1 MLGEGVDETS
11 GKSGKKQVVLV
22 VDDYADGREMYQEY
36 LEFMGYEVVVAKDGA
51 DALEKARA
59 EHPDIILMDLSLPIL
74 NGLDATRALK
84 AGTDTSD
91 IPVVAL
97 TGHVMKGSSDDA
109 LSAGCDDFLAKPAL
123 PDDVEA
129 KIRKLLGGS
138 KLRPATLLNKK
149 PKE

>member
-1 MLGEGVDETS
+1 MTDDS
-11 GKSGKKQVVLV
+11 KDRPRKQVVLV

-51 DALEKARA
+51 DAVEKARA
-59 EHPDIILMDLSLPIL
+59 AHPDIILMDLSLPVL

-91 IPVVAL
+91 IPVIAL
-97 TGHVMKGSSDDA
+97 TGHVLKGASDTAKD
-109 LSAGCDDFLAKPAL
+109 AGCDDFLAKPAL

-129 KIRKLLGGS
+129 KIRKLLAGT
-138 KLRPATLLNKK
+138 KTKPVTLLNAKK
-149 PKE
+149 PKD